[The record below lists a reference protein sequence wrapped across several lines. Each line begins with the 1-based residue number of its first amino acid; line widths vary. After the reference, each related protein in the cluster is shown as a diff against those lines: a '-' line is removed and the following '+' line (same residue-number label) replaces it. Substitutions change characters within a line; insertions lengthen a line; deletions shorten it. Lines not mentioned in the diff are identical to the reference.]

1 MRWSKY
7 GVRWVSRRGETE
19 GNAMLKMLKIALA
32 AGSLLVAVPTMS
44 YALGH
49 ARGGFHGH
57 GFRGHG
63 FIGHRHYGYGYGRR
77 LYRGYGYA
85 AYRPRY
91 YGLYRG
97 YGYASYRP
105 RYYSYGYSGGYGY
118 GGRGCW

>member
-1 MRWSKY
+1 MFR
-7 GVRWVSRRGETE
+7 
-19 GNAMLKMLKIALA
+19 MLKIALA

-44 YALGH
+44 HALGH
-49 ARGGFHGH
+49 ARGFHGH
-57 GFRGHG
+57 GFRGGFVGVRHG
-63 FIGHRHYGYGYGRR
+63 FYGHRHLGYGYGRR
-77 LYRGYGYA
+77 IYRGYGYA

-91 YGLYRG
+91 YGYGYRRPIYSS